1 MLALAGALTLSACT
15 KAPGSPSASGTSTA
29 SSTTRATSA
38 PPSSASAKAT
48 VKAGPP
54 SLGGR
59 CEDLLPTGRVNIA
72 LHRVVSG
79 KTAFIL
85 GVAEADIG
93 RLTYLNCRYG
103 VPAAAK
109 GKPAGDPLVEVGI
122 SLYNSAAQ
130 AARRVDGTVEDYRS
144 HGARDSSTKVGQYW
158 ATVLSGYG
166 NPTLVVAAGVRSI
179 AVTVDARLIPKSPA
193 TGLASLAK
201 AALDATAHFTP
212 GPSAVSSG
220 RSSAPTASSST
231 TS

>member
-1 MLALAGALTLSACT
+1 MTLSACT

-29 SSTTRATSA
+29 SSTAQATSA
-38 PPSSASAKAT
+38 RPSSASAKPTA
-48 VKAGPP
+48 KAGPP

-85 GVAEADIG
+85 GVPEADIG

-122 SLYNSAAQ
+122 SLYNSSAQ
-130 AARRVDGTVEDYRS
+130 AARRVEGTVDDYRS
-144 HGARDSSTKVGQYW
+144 HGARDSSTKVGQYR

-166 NPTLVVAAGVRSI
+166 SPTLVVAAGVRSI

-212 GPSAVSSG
+212 G
-220 RSSAPTASSST
+220 SSAASSATKAPTATASSST

>member
-1 MLALAGALTLSACT
+1 MLAVGGALVLSGCT
-15 KAPGSPSASGTSTA
+15 KAPGSPSASGTSA
-29 SSTTRATSA
+29 ASTTARATSA
-38 PPSSASAKAT
+38 RPSSTASAKPTAKAAT
-48 VKAGPP
+48 P

-79 KTAFIL
+79 RTAFIL
-85 GVAEADIG
+85 GVPEADIG

-103 VPAAAK
+103 VPTAVK
-109 GKPAGDPLVEVGI
+109 GKPAADPLVEVGI
-122 SLYNSAAQ
+122 SLYKSPAQ
-130 AARRVDGTVEDYRS
+130 AARRVEGTVDDYRS
-144 HGARDSSTKVGQYW
+144 HGAREARTKVGQYR

-166 NPTLVVAAGVRSI
+166 SPTLVVAAGVRSI

-212 GPSAVSSG
+212 DPSAT
-220 RSSAPTASSST
+220 RSAAATASPST

>member
-1 MLALAGALTLSACT
+1 MLVLAGALALSGCT
-15 KAPGSPSASGTSTA
+15 KAPHSPSAGGTSAAPSTA
-29 SSTTRATSA
+29 AATSA
-38 PPSSASAKAT
+38 RPSSTPSAKPT
-48 VKAGPP
+48 VKAAAP

-79 KTAFIL
+79 KTSFIL
-85 GVAEADIG
+85 GVPEADIG

-103 VPAAAK
+103 VPAVVK
-109 GKPAGDPLVEVGI
+109 GKPAADPLVEVGI

-130 AARRVDGTVEDYRS
+130 AARRVAGTADDYQN
-144 HGARDSSTKVGQYW
+144 HGASQSSTKVGPYR
-158 ATVLSGYG
+158 ATVLRGYG

-179 AVTVDARLIPKSPA
+179 AVTVDPRLIPKSPA
-193 TGLASLAK
+193 IGLASLAK

-212 GPSAVSSG
+212 GPSATG
-220 RSSAPTASSST
+220 ATASSST